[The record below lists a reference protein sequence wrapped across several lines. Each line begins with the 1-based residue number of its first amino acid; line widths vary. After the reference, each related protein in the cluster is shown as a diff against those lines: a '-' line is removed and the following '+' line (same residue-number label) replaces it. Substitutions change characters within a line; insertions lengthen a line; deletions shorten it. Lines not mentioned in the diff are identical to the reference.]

1 MMLPVGE
8 LSGKGGTLLSAL
20 LCLKKDPLLSSNI
33 ARKRNLIAG
42 IALIYIELT
51 RVRKKE
57 VPMIIFAAI
66 VVLIIVAIA
75 CVGLVCASFDAD
87 DLRNMGIRL

>member
-1 MMLPVGE
+1 
-8 LSGKGGTLLSAL
+8 
-20 LCLKKDPLLSSNI
+20 
-33 ARKRNLIAG
+33 
-42 IALIYIELT
+42 
-51 RVRKKE
+51 
-57 VPMIIFAAI
+57 MIIFAAI